1 MAFQRTRG
9 HGQAKKEGEARDE
22 EFLPAGGS
30 AQEGRIEKQRR
41 FSRVNSK
48 AEDLLKGFQRACV
61 AAGIDLVEG
70 FPVAL
75 YNPNVPEAYQ
85 LPTFGRASPF
95 GIVLGNSR
103 AFWPRFLGALKESQ
117 ELREAEHPV
126 NAYVT
131 ETVARLLQDLPL
143 ACEVR
148 WAHTSE
154 PSPVAMQR
162 AAMIAG
168 LAHTSPSYLSIHPE
182 HGPWI
187 ALRAVIVPDEDW
199 TSGEPAPAPDPC
211 SPCPKPCLA
220 ALDRAVAAS
229 RHEPMGKKV
238 SSNWKL
244 WLAVRDA
251 CPMGRSSRYSDE
263 QCEYHYRPD
272 RTFLLSLFG

>member
-1 MAFQRTRG
+1 MRDLL
-9 HGQAKKEGEARDE
+9 EGLA
-22 EFLPAGGS
+22 GS
-30 AQEGRIEKQRR
+30 AASTGL
-41 FSRVNSK
+41 
-48 AEDLLKGFQRACV
+48 DLSAP
-61 AAGIDLVEG
+61 
-70 FPVAL
+70 FPIAV
-75 YNPNVPEAYQ
+75 YNRSVPEGYR
-85 LPTFGRASPF
+85 LPTFGRQSPL

-103 AFWPRFLGALKESQ
+103 AFWPKFLKALKESQ
-117 ELREAEHPV
+117 ELRESEHPV
-126 NAYVT
+126 NTYVT
-131 ETVARLLQDLPL
+131 VKVRPLLAALSV

-148 WAHTSE
+148 WAHSSQ

-187 ALRAVIVPDEDW
+187 ALRAVIVMDDDW
-199 TSGEPAPAPDPC
+199 ASGEPVPAPDPC
-211 SPCPKPCLA
+211 SPCPKPCLP

-229 RHEPMGKKV
+229 RDEPLGKKV

-263 QCEYHYRPD
+263 QCEYHYRAD
-272 RTFLLSLFG
+272 RTFLLNLLG